1 MQRFTIET
9 PGGKRLTIEAPDEA
23 TAMRG
28 AQDWHAQQSR
38 PVVLGAADP
47 MGSDGVSGDSIRS
60 RNAGD
65 TRGQMR
71 TQDISSAYDVAQG
84 RGDANEQRAMADAFV
99 QAEQRENPF
108 LMGVDNRL
116 RQLARGVPVL
126 GRGLDEA
133 SAGLSALVG
142 GNYDKRLDYERA
154 RDRAFET
161 SNPKEAI
168 ALQIA
173 GGIGG
178 GVAAAP
184 VLAPLV
190 TGATRGMTALK
201 SGLAGLGI
209 GAVDGF
215 LGGEGGASNRANQAV
230 IGGALGGVVGA
241 AAPAVAAGVS
251 NTARRIADAIAGR
264 KVPTGMSPGSS
275 QVLQRVLDND
285 GMLGPAG
292 AQAMAR
298 SGPSGMMADVSPGT
312 VGLLDASMQRGGKAV
327 SGARD
332 AIEQRAAAASGQIDD
347 ALTRTFGAP
356 TGVATAE
363 DAIRTGTQGARSTAY
378 DAAYATPIDYAA
390 PAARNLQ
397 ALLGRVPGSAIA
409 QANAELKMLGHSS
422 KQIMADI
429 AEDGSVVFKQL
440 PDVQQIDAITRNL
453 RDIARMGDGKGLLGG
468 NTPAGRAAGN
478 LASEIRDTTR
488 TLVPAYGKALDTA
501 GDAIGRRQALEFGS
515 KALSPSV
522 ARDEFARELRGMPA
536 AERAAV
542 AQGVRSQIDET
553 LANIRSAISDPN
565 LDARQAAS
573 ALNQFSSD
581 AVRDKVTTLV
591 GKEQAQTLFSSMDEA
606 RRALSLRAGV
616 AQNSKTFP
624 RQAMAQQID
633 EANAPGPLGTFIAQ
647 GETGGLSQGVR
658 ALARTLLGKTPQTL
672 QSEQDALYGEIVKA
686 LTGPRG
692 ADAQQLI
699 LNLSRRNALDQ
710 SALQAAQSG
719 GLLTAGAGAG
729 GAYQAIMPRQTQQR

>member
-47 MGSDGVSGDSIRS
+47 MGSDGMSGDDIRA
-60 RNAGD
+60 RNAGN

-84 RGDANEQRAMADAFV
+84 RGDVGEQRAMADAFV

-108 LMGVDNRL
+108 LMGVDNRV
-116 RQLARGVPVL
+116 RQLARGVPIL

-133 SAGLSALVG
+133 SAGFAALMG

-173 GGIGG
+173 GGIGS
-178 GVAAAP
+178 GVTAAP

-190 TGATRGMTALK
+190 TGATRGATALK
-201 SGLAGLGI
+201 SGLTGLGI
-209 GAVDGF
+209 GAIDGF
-215 LGGEGGASNRANQAV
+215 LGGEGGASNRANQAI
-230 IGGALGGVVGA
+230 IGGAIGGGVGA

-298 SGPSGMMADVSPGT
+298 SGPSGMVADVSPGT
-312 VGLLDASMQRGGKAV
+312 VGLLDTAMQRGGKSV
-327 SGARD
+327 FGARE
-332 AIEQRAAAASGQIDD
+332 AIEQRAAAASGQIDE
-347 ALTRTFGAP
+347 ALTRALGAP
-356 TGVATAE
+356 QGVATAQE
-363 DAIRTGTQGARSTAY
+363 AIRKGTQGARSTTY

-390 PAARNLQ
+390 PKARTMQEQLS
-397 ALLGRVPGSAIA
+397 RVPASAIA
-409 QANAELKMLGHSS
+409 QANAELRMLGHSS
-422 KQIMADI
+422 KQIMADV
-429 AEDGSVVFKQL
+429 ADDGSVVFKQL

-453 RDIARMGDGKGLLGG
+453 RTIADRGDGQGQLGG
-468 NTPAGRAAGN
+468 NTPFGRAAGN
-478 LASEIRDTTR
+478 LARDIRDNLR
-488 TLVPAYGKALDTA
+488 TLVPAYGEALDVA
-501 GDAIGRRQALEFGS
+501 GDAIGRTKAIEFGS
-515 KALSPSV
+515 KAFSPSV

-542 AQGVRSQIDET
+542 AQGVRSRIDET

-565 LDARQAAS
+565 VDARQAVS
-573 ALNQFSSD
+573 ALNEFSSD

-591 GKEQAQTLFSSMDEA
+591 GKEQAQSLFASMDEA

-616 AQNSKTFP
+616 AQNSKTYP

-633 EANAPGPLGTFIAQ
+633 EMNAPGPLGTFIAQ
-647 GETGGLSQGVR
+647 GETGGLSQGIR
-658 ALARTLLGKTPQTL
+658 ALARTLFGKTPQTL
-672 QSEQDALYGEIVKA
+672 QAEQDALYGEIVKA

-710 SALQAAQSG
+710 AALQAAQSG
-719 GLLTAGAGAG
+719 GLLSAGVGAG
-729 GAYQAIMPRQTQQR
+729 GAYQAIMPRPSQ

>member
-133 SAGLSALVG
+133 SAGFSALMG

-215 LGGEGGASNRANQAV
+215 LGGEGGASNRANQAA
-230 IGGALGGVVGA
+230 IGGAIGAGVGA
-241 AAPAVAAGVS
+241 AAPAVASGVS

-327 SGARD
+327 SGARE

-591 GKEQAQTLFSSMDEA
+591 GKEQAQALFSSMDEA
-606 RRALSLRAGV
+606 RRALSLRAGI

-624 RQAMAQQID
+624 RQAITQQID

-647 GETGGLSQGVR
+647 GETGGLSQGIR

-719 GLLTAGAGAG
+719 GLLTSGVAAG

>member
-9 PGGKRLTIEAPDEA
+9 PGGKRLTIEAPDQA
-23 TAMRG
+23 TAMQG
-28 AQDWHAQQSR
+28 AQDWHAQQFR

-108 LMGVDNRL
+108 LMGVDNRI

-133 SAGLSALVG
+133 SAGFSALMG

-190 TGATRGMTALK
+190 TGATRGLTTLK

-312 VGLLDASMQRGGKAV
+312 VGLLDTAMQRGGKSV

-356 TGVATAE
+356 SGIATAGE
-363 DAIRTGTQGARSTAY
+363 AIRTGTQGARSTAY
-378 DAAYATPIDYAA
+378 DRAFATPIDYAA
-390 PAARNLQ
+390 PAARSMQEQLS
-397 ALLGRVPGSAIA
+397 RVPGSAIA
-409 QANAELKMLGHSS
+409 QANAELRMLGHSS
-422 KQIMADI
+422 KQIMADV
-429 AEDGSVVFKQL
+429 AEDGSVVFRQL

-453 RDIARMGDGKGLLGG
+453 RTIADRGDGQGLLGG
-468 NTPAGRAAGN
+468 NTPFGRAAGN
-478 LASEIRDTTR
+478 LSRDIRDNLK
-488 TLVPAYGKALDTA
+488 TLVPSYGQALDVA
-501 GDAIGRRQALEFGS
+501 GDAIGRNKALEFGA
-515 KALSPSV
+515 KAFSPSV

-542 AQGVRSQIDET
+542 AQGIRSRIDET

-565 LDARQAAS
+565 VDARQAVS
-573 ALNQFSSD
+573 ALNEFSSD

-591 GKEQAQTLFSSMDEA
+591 GKEQAQALFSSMDEA

-672 QSEQDALYGEIVKA
+672 QAEQDALYGEIVKA

-719 GLLTAGAGAG
+719 GLLTSGVAAG